1 MKFTRII
8 AITLIA
14 ASLITLSSCGKKVCD
29 ACRVAEPN
37 HTITHE
43 KEKVDLCDYCYQ
55 RLVQLESDADV
66 SIIKETAFE
75 SLSDEQKNYIVIYV
89 TETIDGYEATNVDG
103 LSHEE
108 ISEKVYNEAA
118 TKYQKTAD
126 QIKSLVDAHKAAKA
140 AAAAK

>member
-1 MKFTRII
+1 MKFTKII

-14 ASLITLSSCGKKVCD
+14 ASLITFSSCAKNVCD

-43 KEKVDLCDYCYQ
+43 KEKVNLCNYCYQ
-55 RLVQLESDADV
+55 RLIQTETDADV

-75 SLSDEQKNYIVIYV
+75 SLTDEQKNYIVIYV
-89 TETIDGYEATNVDG
+89 IETIDGDEATNVDG
-103 LSHEE
+103 LSREE
-108 ISEKVYNEAA
+108 ISENVYNKAA

-126 QIKSLVDAHKAAKA
+126 QIKSLVDAHKAAKSS
-140 AAAAK
+140 AAK